1 MDPFNYNQIRR
12 YLTLTFFLICFLL
25 LCTQVFGAEKILQTN
40 IKPIKPEEVNGQYCF
55 IKVVI
60 KQKGDEI
67 IKEEI
72 ESISEQDV
80 EQQAMKI
87 GGSQIKRI
95 LEDPKLNKLAELAAA
110 RVEKLPT
117 AGKAVV
123 AAAFLGKMGLTADD
137 LEKIKSQIPK
147 IMDKTEEQ

>member
-25 LCTQVFGAEKILQTN
+25 LCTQVFGAEKILQSN

-55 IKVVI
+55 VKVVI

-72 ESISEQDV
+72 LECADGKRNPQHKGYWELFAEFYYHDV
-80 EQQAMKI
+80 NTPEYCRKYD
-87 GGSQIKRI
+87 R
-95 LEDPKLNKLAELAAA
+95 PNH
-110 RVEKLPT
+110 V
-117 AGKAVV
+117 
-123 AAAFLGKMGLTADD
+123 F
-137 LEKIKSQIPK
+137 KSYGIVCL
-147 IMDKTEEQ
+147 DKNGEWEVK

>member
-1 MDPFNYNQIRR
+1 MNISKQR
-12 YLTLTFFLICFLL
+12 
-25 LCTQVFGAEKILQTN
+25 IL
-40 IKPIKPEEVNGQYCF
+40 
-55 IKVVI
+55 
-60 KQKGDEI
+60 EI

-72 ESISEQDV
+72 GNISEQGV
-80 EQQAMKI
+80 EQQASQI

-110 RVEKLPT
+110 RIEKLPT
-117 AGKAVV
+117 SAKAVV

-147 IMDKTEEQ
+147 IMGKNEAPPEEQ

>member
-1 MDPFNYNQIRR
+1 MNITKER
-12 YLTLTFFLICFLL
+12 
-25 LCTQVFGAEKILQTN
+25 IL
-40 IKPIKPEEVNGQYCF
+40 
-55 IKVVI
+55 
-60 KQKGDEI
+60 EI

-72 ESISEQDV
+72 ASISEQDV
-80 EQQAMKI
+80 EQKASQI

-117 AGKAVV
+117 SGKAVV
-123 AAAFLGKMGLTADD
+123 AAAVLGKMGLTADD

-147 IMDKTEEQ
+147 IMDKSEEQ

>member
-1 MDPFNYNQIRR
+1 MNISKQR
-12 YLTLTFFLICFLL
+12 
-25 LCTQVFGAEKILQTN
+25 IL
-40 IKPIKPEEVNGQYCF
+40 
-55 IKVVI
+55 
-60 KQKGDEI
+60 EI

-72 ESISEQDV
+72 GNISEQGV
-80 EQQAMKI
+80 EQQASQI

-147 IMDKTEEQ
+147 IMGKNEAPPEEQ